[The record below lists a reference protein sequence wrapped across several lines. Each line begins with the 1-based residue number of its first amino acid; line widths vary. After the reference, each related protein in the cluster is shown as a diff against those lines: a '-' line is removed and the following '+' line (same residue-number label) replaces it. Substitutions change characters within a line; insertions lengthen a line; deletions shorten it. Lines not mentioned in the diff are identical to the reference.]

1 MSKLVGINLTF
12 LVRYIKLRQ
21 RLKNDRERLSE
32 KVMQISTKGK
42 YSVRAVLDIA
52 QNSNGAPVTLTAIS
66 KREGISLLFL
76 EQLFQQLRKG
86 DIVKSIRGPH
96 GGYVLS
102 REASEIT
109 IGEVVRLVEPPLY
122 SSSCFDKNEAA
133 HDCRI
138 ADSCI
143 GGAVWKQLDEHI
155 NSFMDSITV
164 ADLINKPR
172 TDVVYHLRIKSNK
185 LLSDKAKKTDDIN
198 EQQVGEVA

>member
-1 MSKLVGINLTF
+1 
-12 LVRYIKLRQ
+12 
-21 RLKNDRERLSE
+21 
-32 KVMQISTKGK
+32 MQISMKGK

-52 QNSNGAPVTLTAIS
+52 QNSNGTPVTLTAIS

-96 GGYVLS
+96 GGYILA
-102 REASEIT
+102 RDASEIT

-122 SSSCFDKNEAA
+122 SSSCFDKNEAV

-155 NSFMDSITV
+155 NSFMDSITF
-164 ADLINKPR
+164 AELINKPKS
-172 TDVVYHLRIKSNK
+172 DVVYHLRIKSNR
-185 LLSDKAKKTDDIN
+185 LMTDKSKTTGNVN
-198 EQQVGEVA
+198 ERKVGEVA

>member
-1 MSKLVGINLTF
+1 
-12 LVRYIKLRQ
+12 
-21 RLKNDRERLSE
+21 
-32 KVMQISTKGK
+32 MQISTKGK

-52 QNSNGAPVTLTAIS
+52 QNSNGQPVTLTAIS

-102 REASEIT
+102 RDAAEIT

-122 SSSCFDKNEAA
+122 TNSCFDKNEAA

-143 GGAVWKQLDEHI
+143 GGAIWKQLDEHI
-155 NSFMDSITV
+155 NSFMDSVTV
-164 ADLINKPR
+164 ADLINRPK
-172 TDVVYHLRIKSNK
+172 TDVVYHLKMKSNK
-185 LLSDKAKKTDDIN
+185 LLADRVDMKRKAK
-198 EQQVGEVA
+198 EQKVGEVA

>member
-1 MSKLVGINLTF
+1 
-12 LVRYIKLRQ
+12 
-21 RLKNDRERLSE
+21 
-32 KVMQISTKGK
+32 MQISTKGK

-52 QNSNGAPVTLTAIS
+52 QNSTNGAPVTLTAIS

-102 REASEIT
+102 RQASEIT

-122 SSSCFDKNEAA
+122 SSSCFDKTEAA

-155 NSFMDSITV
+155 NSFMDSITF
-164 ADLINKPR
+164 ADLVNK
-172 TDVVYHLRIKSNK
+172 TKNDVVYHLRSKSNK
-185 LLSDKAKKTDDIN
+185 LLSDKAKKPDSVI
-198 EQQVGEVA
+198 EQKVGEVA

>member
-1 MSKLVGINLTF
+1 
-12 LVRYIKLRQ
+12 
-21 RLKNDRERLSE
+21 
-32 KVMQISTKGK
+32 MQISTKGK

-52 QNSNGAPVTLTAIS
+52 QNSNGGPVTLTAIS

-86 DIVKSIRGPH
+86 EVVKSIRGPH
-96 GGYVLS
+96 GGYVLA

-155 NSFMDSITV
+155 NSFMDSITF
-164 ADLINKPR
+164 ADLVNKPK
-172 TDVVYHLRIKSNK
+172 TDVVYHLRMKSNR
-185 LLSDKAKKTDDIN
+185 LLSDRPGKGDKLN
-198 EQQVGEVA
+198 ERKVGEVA